1 MLYTLGIWIY
11 ELGIRLASLWNP
23 KAKAFINGRKESF
36 SNLPEGAIWMHCAS
50 LGEFEQGRTL
60 LEYIKKEKPEEKILI
75 TFYSPSGYENA
86 QIEGIADAVRYL
98 PLDYPLRIKRWVTVL
113 QPQCLLLVKNDLWPN
128 LLKATKGENVPTHI
142 ISGRFSPK
150 QKHLKWMQQPLKG
163 ITHFWVQDETSA
175 KHIRSF
181 GIKQITVVGD
191 SRFDRVYA
199 NVKNNRDLPLIQT
212 FKGKEKLVVMGSTWP
227 VDISLLEEKPT
238 YKLIVAPHDLKY
250 VPDIK
255 KQLKGLLYSQ
265 ANEGNVRDHQ
275 VLIIDNI
282 GLLASIY
289 KYADVAY
296 IGGAYGSG
304 LHNILEAAAYG
315 CPLLFGPKY
324 HNFPEAAELIGV
336 GGAISI
342 NNKKTFQ
349 KAISYYFDKA
359 PKDDILQYCE
369 SKRGASEKMWQ
380 GIFN

>member
-1 MLYTLGIWIY
+1 MLYTFGIWIY

-36 SNLPEGAIWMHCAS
+36 SNLPKRAIWMHCAS

-60 LEYIKKEKPEEKILI
+60 LERIKNEKPEEKILV

-98 PLDYPLRIKRWVTVL
+98 PLDYPIRIKRWVTAL
-113 QPQCLLLVKNDLWPN
+113 QPQCLLLVKYDLWPN
-128 LLKATKGENVPTHI
+128 LLKATKRENIPTHI

-163 ITHFWVQDETSA
+163 ITHFWLQDEASV
-175 KHIRSF
+175 KHLRF
-181 GIKQITVVGD
+181 LGIEQATVVGD

-199 NVKNNRDLPLIQT
+199 NVQTNKDLPLIQA
-212 FKGKEKLVVMGSTWP
+212 FKGKEKLLVMGSTWP
-227 VDISLLEEKPT
+227 AGIELLEKNPT
-238 YKLIVAPHDLKY
+238 YKLIVAPHDLKF
-250 VPDIK
+250 VPHLK
-255 KQLKGLLYSQ
+255 KQLQGLLYSQ
-265 ANEGNVRDHQ
+265 ADEVNVKEHQ
-275 VLIIDNI
+275 TLIIDNI
-282 GLLASIY
+282 GSLASIY

-296 IGGAYGSG
+296 IGGAFGSG

-324 HNFPEAAELIGV
+324 HNFPEAVELISI
-336 GGAISI
+336 GGAKSI
-342 NNKKTFQ
+342 RNKETFQ
-349 KAISYYFDKA
+349 KALYDYFEKV
-359 PKDDILQYCE
+359 PKDVILKYCE
-369 SKRGASEKMWQ
+369 NKRGASEKMWQ

>member
-1 MLYTLGIWIY
+1 MLYTFGIWIY

-36 SNLPEGAIWMHCAS
+36 SNLPKRAIWMHCAS

-60 LEYIKKEKPEEKILI
+60 LERIKNEKPEEKILV

-98 PLDYPLRIKRWVTVL
+98 PLDYPIRIKRWVTAL
-113 QPQCLLLVKNDLWPN
+113 QPQCLLLVKYDLWPN
-128 LLKATKGENVPTHI
+128 LLKATKRENIPTHI

-150 QKHLKWMQQPLKG
+150 QIHLKWMQQPLKG
-163 ITHFWVQDETSA
+163 ISHFWVQDEASE
-175 KHIRSF
+175 KHIRF
-181 GIKQITVVGD
+181 LGIKQTTVVGD

-199 NVKNNRDLPLIQT
+199 NVQNNKELPLIQA
-212 FKGKEKLVVMGSTWP
+212 FKGKDKLVVMGSTWP
-227 VDISLLEEKPT
+227 QGIALLEKNLT

-250 VPDIK
+250 VPHLK
-255 KQLKGLLYSQ
+255 KQLHGLLYSQ
-265 ANEGNVRDHQ
+265 ANEGNVKDHKI
-275 VLIIDNI
+275 LIIDNI
-282 GLLASIY
+282 GSLASIY

-296 IGGAYGSG
+296 IGGGFGSG

-324 HNFPEAAELIGV
+324 HNFPEAVELISI
-336 GGAISI
+336 GGAKSI
-342 NNKKTFQ
+342 RNKETFQ
-349 KAISYYFDKA
+349 KALYDYFEKV
-359 PKDDILQYCE
+359 PKDVILKYCE
-369 SKRGASEKMWQ
+369 NKRGASEKMWQ